1 MRWNWQLPDWPD
13 FRFDAELIRASE
25 EQFLKGSGVVIGA
38 LHHLDADER
47 DGLTIELIS
56 QEVVDSSAIEGEILD
71 RASVQSSLARH
82 LGFAADQRRA
92 SAAEAGAAELMADVY
107 RSHAAPLD
115 DRTLFAWHAM
125 LMNGR
130 RDIADVGRYRTHED
144 AMQIVSGAL
153 HAPRVH
159 FEAPASDAVPME
171 MSRFIAWFNDTAPS
185 SPNPLP
191 AITRAAISH
200 LWFESV
206 HPFEDG
212 NGRIG
217 RAIAEKVLAQSLA
230 APTLTALAETIHR
243 HRKAYYAALQLGSQ
257 SNDINDWLIWFADI
271 VIEAQ
276 ARTITRIRFLI
287 DKTRLLDRLIECW
300 QLPDDHRGRPCHR
313 DARFERPD
321 RERCAN
327 PHRRASLRALSTCAG
342 HGSGAPIDDP
352 VGWLETLVMQANQS
366 NERGSVQDHETASML
381 VKRLAF
387 SPSGC

>member
-13 FRFDAELIRASE
+13 FRFDAERIRAAE

-38 LHHLDADER
+38 LHHLDPEAR

-71 RASVQSSLARH
+71 RDSVQSSLARH

-107 RSHAAPLD
+107 RNHAAPLD

-130 RDIADVGRYRTHED
+130 RDIADIGRYRTHED
-144 AMQIVSGAL
+144 AMQIVSGAIQ
-153 HAPRVH
+153 APRVH
-159 FEAPASDAVPME
+159 FEAPPSNTVPME
-171 MSRFIAWFNDTAPS
+171 MRRYIAWFNDSATS
-185 SPNPLP
+185 SPKSLR
-191 AITRAAISH
+191 AITRAAVSH
-200 LWFESV
+200 LWFESI

-217 RAIAEKVLAQSLA
+217 RAISEKALAQSLA

-243 HRKAYYAALQLGSQ
+243 HRKAYYAELQLGSQ
-257 SNDINDWLIWFADI
+257 SNDIDPWLTWFADI

-287 DKTRLLDRLIECW
+287 EKTRMLDRL
-300 QLPDDHRGRPCHR
+300 RG
-313 DARFERPD
+313 E
-321 RERCAN
+321 
-327 PHRRASLRALSTCAG
+327 
-342 HGSGAPIDDP
+342 I
-352 VGWLETLVMQANQS
+352 
-366 NERGSVQDHETASML
+366 NERQEKALIRMFREGPDGFEGGLSAGNYRTITGASMATATRDLTDL
-381 VKRLAF
+381 VEKAALVRTGERRYARYLLAVGAEF
-387 SPSGC
+387 EAK

>member
-1 MRWNWQLPDWPD
+1 MRWNWQLPDWPQ
-13 FRFDAELIRASE
+13 FRFDADRIGAAE

-38 LHHLDADER
+38 LHHLDADAR
-47 DGLTIELIS
+47 DGLTVELIS

-71 RASVQSSLARH
+71 RDSVQSSLAKH
-82 LGFAADQRRA
+82 LGFATDSRRA

-107 RSHAAPLD
+107 RRHAAPLD
-115 DRTLFAWHAM
+115 DQTLFAWHAM

-159 FEAPASDAVPME
+159 FEAPPSATVPME
-171 MSRFIAWFNDTAPS
+171 MARFIAWFNDSAPLS
-185 SPNPLP
+185 ANPLP
-191 AITRAAISH
+191 AITRAAIAH
-200 LWFESV
+200 LWFESI

-217 RAIAEKVLAQSLA
+217 RAIAEKALAQNLS

-257 SNDINDWLIWFADI
+257 SNDINAWLGWFADI

-287 DKTRLLDRLIECW
+287 DKTRLLDRL
-300 QLPDDHRGRPCHR
+300 RGQ
-313 DARFERPD
+313 
-321 RERCAN
+321 
-327 PHRRASLRALSTCAG
+327 
-342 HGSGAPIDDP
+342 I
-352 VGWLETLVMQANQS
+352 
-366 NERGSVQDHETASML
+366 NERQEKALLRLFREGPDGFEGGLSAGNYRTITGAALATATRDLADL
-381 VKRLAF
+381 VEKGALIRSGERRYARYRLAANDGVD
-387 SPSGC
+387 SK

>member
-1 MRWNWQLPDWPD
+1 MRWNWQLPDWPN
-13 FRFDAELIRASE
+13 FRFDADRIRAQE
-25 EQFLKGSGVVIGA
+25 EQFLKGSGVVIGS

-47 DGLTIELIS
+47 DGLTIELMS

-71 RASVQSSLARH
+71 RASVQSSLAKH

-92 SAAEAGAAELMADVY
+92 SPAEAGAAELMADVY
-107 RSHAAPLD
+107 RYHAAPLD
-115 DRTLFAWHAM
+115 DQTLFAWHAM

-130 RDIADVGRYRTHED
+130 RDIVDVGRYRTHQD

-159 FEAPASDAVPME
+159 FEAPPSDTVPME
-171 MSRFIAWFNDTAPS
+171 MSRFIAWFNDSGPS
-185 SPNPLP
+185 SPSPLP
-191 AITRAAISH
+191 AIARAAIAH

-217 RAIAEKVLAQSLA
+217 RAIAEKALAQSLS

-257 SNDINDWLIWFADI
+257 SNDIDAWLAWFADM

-287 DKTRLLDRLIECW
+287 EKTRLLDRLRGEINARQEKA
-300 QLPDDHRGRPCHR
+300 LVRMFREGPDSFAGGLSAGNYRTITGAALATATR
-313 DARFERPD
+313 DLADLVQKGALVRTGERRYARYR
-321 RERCAN
+321 
-327 PHRRASLRALSTCAG
+327 LSTVEG
-342 HGSGAPIDDP
+342 FGSI
-352 VGWLETLVMQANQS
+352 
-366 NERGSVQDHETASML
+366 
-381 VKRLAF
+381 
-387 SPSGC
+387 

>member
-1 MRWNWQLPDWPD
+1 MGRCGHRHEP
-13 FRFDAELIRASE
+13 RAASE

-38 LHHLDADER
+38 LHHLDPDER

-107 RSHAAPLD
+107 RNHAAPLD
-115 DRTLFAWHAM
+115 DQSLFAWHAM

-159 FEAPASDAVPME
+159 FEAPPSDTVPME
-171 MSRFIAWFNDTAPS
+171 MSRFIAWFNDSAPS

-200 LWFESV
+200 LWFESI

-217 RAIAEKVLAQSLA
+217 RAIAEKALAQSLA

-257 SNDINDWLIWFADI
+257 SNDINAWLTWFADI

-287 DKTRLLDRLIECW
+287 DKTRLLDRLRGEINER
-300 QLPDDHRGRPCHR
+300 QEKALLRMFREGPDGFAGGLSAENYRTITD
-313 DARFERPD
+313 
-321 RERCAN
+321 
-327 PHRRASLRALSTCAG
+327 ASLATTTRDLADLVEKGALIRTGERRYARYHLASTIYPALL
-342 HGSGAPIDDP
+342 GSAP
-352 VGWLETLVMQANQS
+352 TLKP
-366 NERGSVQDHETASML
+366 E
-381 VKRLAF
+381 
-387 SPSGC
+387 

>member
-1 MRWNWQLPDWPD
+1 MRWNWQLPDWPE
-13 FRFDAELIRASE
+13 FRFDADSIRAAE

-38 LHHLDADER
+38 LHHLDADAR
-47 DGLTIELIS
+47 DGLTVELIS
-56 QEVVDSSAIEGEILD
+56 QEVVESSAIEGEILD
-71 RASVQSSLARH
+71 RDSVQSSLAKH
-82 LGFAADQRRA
+82 LGFATDSRRA
-92 SAAEAGAAELMADVY
+92 RAAEAGAAELMADVY
-107 RSHAAPLD
+107 RNHAAPLD
-115 DRTLFAWHAM
+115 DQTLFAWHAM

-159 FEAPASDAVPME
+159 FEAPPSDTVLLE
-171 MSRFIAWFNDTAPS
+171 MSRFISWFNDRAPS

-200 LWFESV
+200 LWFESI

-217 RAIAEKVLAQSLA
+217 RAIAEKALAQNLS

-257 SNDINDWLIWFADI
+257 SNDINVWLAWFADI

-287 DKTRLLDRLIECW
+287 DNTRLLDRL
-300 QLPDDHRGRPCHR
+300 RG
-313 DARFERPD
+313 E
-321 RERCAN
+321 
-327 PHRRASLRALSTCAG
+327 
-342 HGSGAPIDDP
+342 I
-352 VGWLETLVMQANQS
+352 
-366 NERGSVQDHETASML
+366 NERQEKALLRLFREGPDGFEGGLSAGNYRTITGAALATATRDLADL
-381 VKRLAF
+381 VEKGALIRTGERRYARYRLAVGVVADK
-387 SPSGC
+387 SASE

>member
-1 MRWNWQLPDWPD
+1 MRISDWSSD
-13 FRFDAELIRASE
+13 VCSSDL
-25 EQFLKGSGVVIGA
+25 FLKGSGVVIGA
-38 LHHLDADER
+38 LHHLDAGKR

-107 RSHAAPLD
+107 RSHAAPLN

-159 FEAPASDAVPME
+159 FEAPPSDAVPME
-171 MSRFIAWFNDTAPS
+171 MSRFIAWFNDSAPS

-200 LWFESV
+200 LWFESI

-217 RAIAEKVLAQSLA
+217 RAIAEKALAQNLA
-230 APTLTALAETIHR
+230 APTLTALAATIHR
-243 HRKAYYAALQLGSQ
+243 HRKAYYAALQLGSKR
-257 SNDINDWLIWFADI
+257 NAITAWPAWLADI

-276 ARTITRIRFLI
+276 ARTMTSIPPLITTQRN
-287 DKTRLLDRLIECW
+287 
-300 QLPDDHRGRPCHR
+300 PDP
-313 DARFERPD
+313 FP
-321 RERCAN
+321 
-327 PHRRASLRALSTCAG
+327 
-342 HGSGAPIDDP
+342 GA
-352 VGWLETLVMQANQS
+352 
-366 NERGSVQDHETASML
+366 
-381 VKRLAF
+381 
-387 SPSGC
+387 